1 MDISVQVSADHSGTF
16 TEIMSS
22 GRANVLRERDLL
34 DALVEYEGFLT
45 RFDYVMQRYMDM
57 K

>member
-1 MDISVQVSADHSGTF
+1 MDISVQVSADHSGAF